1 MIHKVLE
8 FSAKDS
14 NKKNL
19 ENVWKVFSSILTN
32 KKIVKNQQDS
42 IPRSWNLLLNQ
53 MQKSPKVEMN
63 MSEAE
68 DIYSEIQKTALPDE
82 SRTSN
87 ETKNLNSLHQV
98 LSTMKEIPWQDYDPE
113 PVDTT
118 EREEDENKEEVQV
131 HSVDTPKGIDS
142 STKREQSIERMVP
155 ERRIPDAEIVV
166 NYFGNDGEFI
176 RFSVKDLRN
185 KVITKPMEFI
195 KDFR

>member
-1 MIHKVLE
+1 
-8 FSAKDS
+8 
-14 NKKNL
+14 
-19 ENVWKVFSSILTN
+19 
-32 KKIVKNQQDS
+32 
-42 IPRSWNLLLNQ
+42 

-63 MSEAE
+63 LSEAE

-87 ETKNLNSLHQV
+87 EKENLNSLHTF
-98 LSTMKEIPWQDYDPE
+98 LSTMKEIPWQEYDPE